1 MLIPYHPEQL
11 PDLVSIFADYSKN
24 IRGLDG
30 FLFESYWE
38 ALLARG
44 DINPGR
50 DILIYADDTE
60 ESLSKPR
67 AFSWLYTKS
76 APDFVYLRGPYVNPD
91 HPELDSILDT
101 LLQKSIKVAEGL
113 NAVYIES
120 RVVQTNWLDV
130 FNRADFNRMGAY
142 QRWRLFPLRGTIPI
156 GDIPGGA
163 EIRDWKRVKAV
174 SILMDLFTTAFK
186 EHWDYQPPKKSDWDE
201 IIKSENFE
209 PGLLLIAYEND
220 MAVGYSFGQ
229 LMPDQSS
236 PGFRMAYLVSIGLR
250 PDFQGK
256 GWGKALLTQWLRG
269 VYETGTR
276 SVELDVDEE
285 NSRAVGLYEEFGFH
299 HLRTEQVCR
308 KYLL

>member
-1 MLIPYHPEQL
+1 MLIPYHPDQL

-38 ALLARG
+38 ALLTRG
-44 DINPGR
+44 DIDPGR
-50 DILIYADDTE
+50 DILIYAADTG
-60 ESLSKPR
+60 ESESKPQ

-76 APDFVYLRGPYVNPD
+76 VPDFVYLRGPYVNPD

-101 LLQKSIKVAEGL
+101 LLQKSINVATGL
-113 NAVYIES
+113 NAVYIEG
-120 RVVQTNWLDV
+120 RVVHSNWRGV
-130 FNRADFNRMGAY
+130 FNLADFKRMGAY
-142 QRWRLFPLRGTIPI
+142 ERWRFFPLRGTIPI
-156 GDIPGGA
+156 ADIPSGG
-163 EIRDWKRVKAV
+163 EIRDWKSVKVV
-174 SILMDLFTTAFK
+174 SILMDLFTTVFK
-186 EHWDYQPPKKSDWDE
+186 EHWDYQRPKKSDWDE
-201 IIKSENFE
+201 ITRNENFE
-209 PGLLLIAYEND
+209 PGLVLVAYEND

-250 PDFQGK
+250 PDCRGK
-256 GWGKALLTQWLRG
+256 GWGKALLTRWLRG

-285 NSRAVGLYEEFGFH
+285 NPIAVGLYEGFGFR
-299 HLRTEQVCR
+299 HLRTEEVYR